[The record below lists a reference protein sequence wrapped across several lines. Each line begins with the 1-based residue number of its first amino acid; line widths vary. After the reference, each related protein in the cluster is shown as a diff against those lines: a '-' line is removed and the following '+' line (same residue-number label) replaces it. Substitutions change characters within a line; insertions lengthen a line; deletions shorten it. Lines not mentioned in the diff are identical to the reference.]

1 MHNNQTPNNS
11 TLVITALNQRLLTA
25 YGYRFLD
32 TFPETLDLMVWSE
45 DELDIPHRRLSH
57 AFVERNKHRPQ
68 PRSYKQDAIRFHWKP
83 QAVYLTYNTVD
94 RNKYTSILWIDA
106 DTQFLKQIDQTWID
120 EHIAT
125 EHIMSYMGRPD
136 YYSETGVLYFNLK
149 HKHTEQYIKDV
160 WEYYVTGDIWDLQ
173 EQHDSY
179 VWDYVRLRQEHDN
192 NRKFRNLG
200 VDHKV
205 PGGHIQAYLYGEW
218 FDHAKGPRKKSGK
231 SPENKHN

>member
-1 MHNNQTPNNS
+1 MYYNQTQHS
-11 TLVITALNQRLLTA
+11 GTLVITALNQRLLDA
-25 YGYRFLD
+25 YGHRFLS
-32 TFPETLDLMVWSE
+32 TFPKTLDLAVWSE
-45 DELDIPHRRLSH
+45 DALDIPHKRLSH

-68 PRSYKQDAIRFHWKP
+68 PRSYKHDAVRFHWKP
-83 QAVYLTYNTVD
+83 QAVYRTVNIID
-94 RNKYTSILWIDA
+94 KTKYDSIVWIDA

-120 EHIAT
+120 KHIAT
-125 EHIMSYMGRPD
+125 EHILSYMGRPN
-136 YYSETGVLYFNLK
+136 YYSECGLLYFNLR

-160 WEYYVTGDIWDLQ
+160 WEYYVKGDIWDLQ

-179 VWDYVRLRQEHDN
+179 VWDYVRIKHEHDYT
-192 NRKFRNLG
+192 RKFRNLG

-218 FDHAKGPRKKSGK
+218 FDHAKGPRKKTGK